1 MTTAADAPATR
12 RFPLETLHARLEA
25 LTPHSLL
32 ALVMRLGVA
41 AVFFI
46 SGRTKVDGVLTLSD
60 TTFFLFAEEY
70 RVPLLPPEGAAYLA
84 TWAEH
89 LFPVLLVLGLFTRFS
104 ALALLGM
111 TMVIQLFVIP
121 TGWPT
126 HLMWAGPMLY
136 LISRGPGAWSV
147 DRLTGLER
155 SSRA

>member
-1 MTTAADAPATR
+1 MTAAARTLNFSFSA
-12 RFPLETLHARLEA
+12 LHARLETLA
-25 LTPHSLL
+25 PHSLL

-46 SGRTKVDGVLTLSD
+46 SGRTKVEGVITLTD

-70 RVPLLPPEGAAYLA
+70 RVPLLSPETAAYLA

-89 LFPVLLVLGLFTRFS
+89 LFPLLLVLGLFTRFS
-104 ALALLGM
+104 ALALFGM
-111 TMVIQLFVIP
+111 TLVIQLFVIP
-121 TGWPT
+121 AGWPA

-136 LISRGPGAWSV
+136 LISRGPGAWSL

-155 SSRA
+155 PSGA

>member
-1 MTTAADAPATR
+1 MTTAVHAPTR
-12 RFPLETLHARLEA
+12 RFPLAALHARLEA

-70 RVPLLPPEGAAYLA
+70 RVPLLPPDTAAYLA

-89 LFPVLLVLGLFTRFS
+89 LFPVLLVVGLFTRFS

-111 TMVIQLFVIP
+111 TVVIQLFVIP

-136 LISRGPGAWSV
+136 LISRGPGAWSL

-155 SSRA
+155 SPRA